1 MKVDQSTA
9 EHHTIL
15 RTVVGSQLM
24 GLSTDSSDQD
34 EMGVM
39 IEPFAEAFTLG
50 EGFEQFERGTP
61 DLTIYSLRK
70 FCRLAARGNPTLL
83 LLLYAPHEFHTQCDA
98 RGHQLQEHVDWFVS
112 KEATGAFLGYL
123 QQQKQR
129 MVGEKGQKR
138 CHRPELESKH
148 GYDVKYAMHMLRLGF
163 QGVEFL
169 TTGRLT
175 LPIREPDR
183 SYLMQVR
190 RGELDMQ
197 TVFTKA
203 GELERE
209 LKDLKETSRL
219 PDHPDREA
227 IESWMQNVYLMNW
240 KAQLPHGRFTG
251 SKLEDYTPD
260 IGEWK
265 ASWDVKA

>member
-1 MKVDQSTA
+1 MDQPTA

-24 GLSTDSSDQD
+24 GLSTGSSDQD

-39 IEPFAEAFTLG
+39 IEPLNEALTLG
-50 EGFEQFERGTP
+50 NEFEQFERKSPG

-98 RGHQLQEHVDWFVS
+98 RGHQLQENVDWFVS
-112 KEATGAFLGYL
+112 KEATSSFLGYL

-169 TTGRLT
+169 STGRLT
-175 LPIREPDR
+175 LPIQEPAR

-190 RGELDMQ
+190 EGFADMQ

-209 LKDLKETSRL
+209 LKDLRETSRL
-219 PDHPDREA
+219 PDHPNREA
-227 IESWMQNVYLMNW
+227 IEKWMQEVYLMNW
-240 KAQLPHGRFTG
+240 KAQQVHGRFTG
-251 SKLEDYTPD
+251 TKLEDYIPN
-260 IGEWK
+260 
-265 ASWDVKA
+265 V